1 MDLKNWSTFAG
12 GEWSIV
18 ELAQC
23 FPITLLYETA
33 KIFCENANFVII
45 TSDWKPENDVN
56 KPKKSKHENWNWLTS
71 LVSPIEMFSNI
82 DCM

>member
-23 FPITLLYETA
+23 FHIRLLYETA

-45 TSDWKPENDVN
+45 TLDWKPENDVN
-56 KPKKSKHENWNWLTS
+56 KPKKIRIMKTE
-71 LVSPIEMFSNI
+71 I
-82 DCM
+82 D